1 MRMKVTVL
9 GSGSAFN
16 ADRNPSGYAVD
27 LGERLIL
34 MDLGFGNLRRLE
46 RAKLDPRGVTD
57 VLITHRHPDHVGD
70 LAALL
75 FLFRYDAKPQGGTLR
90 LWGPRGFS
98 DFVNR
103 LQAAH
108 EPWCGPKG
116 YALEVR
122 DLSSGEL
129 MRRDGWMLETLTV
142 PHPTP
147 ALAYRL
153 SYKGKS
159 LVYSGDTAFSPELCD
174 FAAETDLFLLE
185 CASSES
191 EAFEG
196 HMTPRVAL
204 ATLEASRCRRG
215 VLTHLSKGAL
225 EELSRLKL
233 PRGVSLAADLGTL
246 RA

>member
-1 MRMKVTVL
+1 MRMKVTIL

-27 LGERLIL
+27 LGDRLIL

-46 RAKLDPRGVTD
+46 RVKLDPRRVTD

-90 LWGPRGFS
+90 LWGPRGFAE
-98 DFVNR
+98 FVSR

-108 EPWCGPKG
+108 EPWCGPKD
-116 YALEVR
+116 YTLEVR

-129 MRRDGWMLETLTV
+129 LRRDGWTLETLTV

-159 LVYSGDTAFSPELCD
+159 FVYSGDTGFSPALAD

-185 CASSES
+185 CASSER
-191 EAFEG
+191 EALDG

-215 VLTHLSKGAL
+215 VLTHLSRGAL
-225 EELSRLKL
+225 DDLARLKL
-233 PRGVSLAADLGTL
+233 PPGVALAEDLQSL
-246 RA
+246 RV